1 MIFQRSQRQIKS
13 SIYWISPV
21 LAAFG
26 LLGMSLPSTAV
37 TATYDNDYRACAGRL
52 KSVGVSVETS
62 ASSCADALRPQDLAG
77 CVVKIKKQ
85 TQLATNEILSG
96 CTQARRPIDLS
107 SCVAGISYYTK
118 ELANPAVLGYCR
130 RSLLPAQ
137 FAQCVVGIRREL
149 DFASNQALDACSNA
163 GERAANYLPSF
174 VPVGAS
180 SGQVSPY
187 VPTTPAPGNPGSD
200 QPPNLNTPQVN
211 PSVNQN
217 SPYPTQVNPGTNQN
231 SSPYPTQVNPGN
243 SPLTFPTPV
252 NPGR

>member
-1 MIFQRSQRQIKS
+1 
-13 SIYWISPV
+13 
-21 LAAFG
+21 
-26 LLGMSLPSTAV
+26 
-37 TATYDNDYRACAGRL
+37 
-52 KSVGVSVETS
+52 
-62 ASSCADALRPQDLAG
+62 
-77 CVVKIKKQ
+77 
-85 TQLATNEILSG
+85 
-96 CTQARRPIDLS
+96 
-107 SCVAGISYYTK
+107 
-118 ELANPAVLGYCR
+118 
-130 RSLLPAQ
+130 
-137 FAQCVVGIRREL
+137 VGIRREL

-217 SPYPTQVNPGTNQN
+217 SPYPTQMNPGTNQN

>member
-1 MIFQRSQRQIKS
+1 MFFERCQRQIKG

-26 LLGMSLPSTAV
+26 LLGMSLPSTAI
-37 TATYDNDYRACAGRL
+37 TATYNNDYRVCAGKL
-52 KSVGVSVETS
+52 KSVGVAVET
-62 ASSCADALRPQDLAG
+62 AANSCADALRPADLAG

-85 TQLATNEILSG
+85 TQLATDEILSS

-118 ELANPAVLGYCR
+118 ETANPAVLSYCR
-130 RSLLPAQ
+130 RSLLPVQ

-149 DFASNQALDACSNA
+149 DFAANQALDACSNA

-187 VPTTPAPGNPGSD
+187 IPTTPSPGNPGSD
-200 QPPNLNTPQVN
+200 QPPNLNTPQPN
-211 PSVNQN
+211 PSL
-217 SPYPTQVNPGTNQN
+217 NQN
-231 SSPYPTQVNPGN
+231 SSPYPTQVNPGTN
-243 SPLTFPTPV
+243 NPLTFP